1 MRLADAKRSA
11 TPVLEGAGE
20 VFGPGFFDSVRR
32 KLVRTPA
39 DGINGSNLAESSKKL
54 SSNCHAI
61 GAQVRT
67 SYASKAEKFYSTE
80 EFDPGSE

>member
-1 MRLADAKRSA
+1 MRLADAKRVGKPPSGG
-11 TPVLEGAGE
+11 VEK
-20 VFGPGFFDSVRR
+20 FFDSVRR